1 MTPRDR
7 RLPRNKRRQPS
18 QEDMRVVRQVMSRA
32 IRRLNLLE
40 AILLGAAAVAAV
52 AGGWLAAYLGRGAF
66 GWPFGTTWLAAAIL
80 LFGVP
85 GVLAWTMDR
94 RQRSGGHKQG
104 KTGDDSAGSGGGQ

>member
-1 MTPRDR
+1 M
-7 RLPRNKRRQPS
+7 
-18 QEDMRVVRQVMSRA
+18 VRQVMSRA

-66 GWPFGTTWLAAAIL
+66 GWPFRTTWLAASVL
-80 LFGVP
+80 LFAIP

-94 RQRSGGHKQG
+94 SGGSKESGRG
-104 KTGDDSAGSGGGQ
+104 KTRDDSPGRGGGR